1 MKKLILIL
9 TASLFIVGNL
19 HAQDNK
25 GSDMRSR
32 FHIGAKAG
40 MNISNMYDSKNE
52 QYDADAKVGFVV
64 GVRAGWDLTNNNG
77 NGNSETPR
85 YKNAWAGLTVG
96 VRL

>member
-1 MKKLILIL
+1 MVGPQYSYLFKQIDNFKGLGADSSVITDFENDNIKKN
-9 TASLFIVGNL
+9 TFSL
-19 HAQDNK
+19 A
-25 GSDMRSR
+25 
-32 FHIGAKAG
+32 IGADL
-40 MNISNMYDSKNE
+40 NFNN
-52 QYDADAKVGFVV
+52 FVV